1 MSSLTRNNGQP
12 THPDTLTWHWPCL
25 GIIQSYGWRAS
36 GRALCDDL
44 DSNQMVMMIW
54 LNEMRGTWKKWN
66 NYVGKLA
73 RQKDKFIL
81 LALQFE
87 HIQEHVINLICDC
100 VCFHFF
106 FQELRS
112 LDWNCILRCN
122 FHFQKF
128 RSIKPVPT
136 LHLPPFWNRTSGKI
150 RTMDLMMY
158 LYKKNE
164 VITI

>member
-1 MSSLTRNNGQP
+1 MVEEPVVEHCVMILTAIK
-12 THPDTLTWHWPCL
+12 WW
-25 GIIQSYGWRAS
+25 WW
-36 GRALCDDL
+36 
-44 DSNQMVMMIW
+44 W

-87 HIQEHVINLICDC
+87 YIQEHVINLICDC

-122 FHFQKF
+122 FHFQKV

-136 LHLPPFWNRTSGKI
+136 LPILEQNLWKNKNNGSYDVFVQKKWSNYNLIYNSF
-150 RTMDLMMY
+150 Y
-158 LYKKNE
+158 L
-164 VITI
+164 